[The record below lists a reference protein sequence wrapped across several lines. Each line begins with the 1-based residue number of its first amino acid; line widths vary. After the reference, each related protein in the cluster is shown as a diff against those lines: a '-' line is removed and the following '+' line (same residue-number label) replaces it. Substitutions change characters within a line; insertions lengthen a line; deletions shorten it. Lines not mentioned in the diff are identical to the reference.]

1 MAAVHTAAVLTVPL
15 DTVEPTAGERVE
27 AGKDTGTSAGTG
39 AVNQAW
45 ALAGGTA
52 VPLVHMRRGMGHRTG
67 GTVPATGAENRD
79 TDNRGEEG
87 PRDRER
93 PAAVE
98 PPAAPAAL
106 PRLRGEPGSVRAPG
120 LVRPPVARPSAAV
133 SGLREGPPALARVEP
148 SLRELEAWDR
158 PPEPSWL
165 LRAQLPD
172 PRLEVR
178 VVRPR
183 PVADARA
190 APGPVLT
197 ARCRRRRVVGV
208 RPPPGKDPAWVGLLS
223 DPQAPARPEPAAGWS
238 PRPRAVK
245 SQERLRIESRSSC
258 LRRSGSRRRDT
269 RRSSGISSR

>member
-1 MAAVHTAAVLTVPL
+1 MAAAHKAAARTVPPRM
-15 DTVEPTAGERVE
+15 VEPKAGETVE
-27 AGKDTGTSAGTG
+27 AGKDTGTSAGTVVVDPAG
-39 AVNQAW
+39 

-52 VPLVHMRRGMGHRTG
+52 VPLVHMRRGMGHRIE

-79 TDNRGEEG
+79 TDIRGEEG

-98 PPAAPAAL
+98 PPAAPVAL

-120 LVRPPVARPSAAV
+120 LFPPREARPSAAV
-133 SGLREGPPALARVEP
+133 SGLREGPPALAR
-148 SLRELEAWDR
+148 
-158 PPEPSWL
+158 
-165 LRAQLPD
+165 
-172 PRLEVR
+172 
-178 VVRPR
+178 PR

-190 APGPVLT
+190 APCPVLP

-208 RPPPGKDPAWVGLLS
+208 RPPPGKDPAWVGLPS
-223 DPQAPARPEPAAGWS
+223 DPQVPARPEPAAGLS

-245 SQERLRIESRSSC
+245 AQARLRIESRPSC

-269 RRSSGISSR
+269 RRSSGISSM